1 MSGYK
6 IIYCRASAS
15 LAVVGLCLYAPFSW
29 LLLIDY
35 PWGSGYRIFW
45 LKLWPILPGF
55 LAGFLPGPLLFH
67 RHLPYEFHTMGV
79 TTVILL
85 AGLTWLGSSRQ
96 RRLVTAAL
104 LALLVSVIS
113 ATIAYGVFRSG

>member
-1 MSGYK
+1 MSERERKSRYVGTT
-6 IIYCRASAS
+6 
-15 LAVVGLCLYAPFSW
+15 LAVVALCLYAPFSW

-35 PWGSGYRIFW
+35 PWRGGYRIFW

-79 TTVILL
+79 TTLILL
-85 AGLTWLGSSRQ
+85 AGLTWLGFSGQ
-96 RRLVTAAL
+96 RRLATVAG
-104 LALLVSVIS
+104 LALLTSIPS
-113 ATIAYGVFRSG
+113 AIIAYGVFRAG